1 MEKLASV
8 GELAAGLA
16 HEMKNPLTG
25 IKTSLQLLLQKNL
38 EREYADRLTQVILRD
53 IDRLDNLLK
62 DFLVFARPR
71 QRNSERV
78 KLKEVVEECV
88 HMLQNQYSHVD
99 ILVDESLDQASW
111 EWDRNQLH
119 QVILNL
125 LLNALQAVQNKAD
138 SKVMI
143 FWEQK
148 DNEERLVIKDNGP
161 GISPDH
167 KQKIFDPF
175 FTTKKEGTGLG
186 LAVAQRLA
194 GLNGSF
200 IDLESDE
207 TEGARVCLVRI
218 R

>member
-1 MEKLASV
+1 
-8 GELAAGLA
+8 
-16 HEMKNPLTG
+16 
-25 IKTSLQLLLQKNL
+25 
-38 EREYADRLTQVILRD
+38 
-53 IDRLDNLLK
+53 
-62 DFLVFARPR
+62 
-71 QRNSERV
+71 
-78 KLKEVVEECV
+78 
-88 HMLQNQYSHVD
+88 VD

-161 GISPDH
+161 GISPEH

-207 TEGARVCLVRI
+207 TEGTRVCLVRI